1 MVPIDWL
8 TALMLGLLLPL
19 AAAKGHRRYPPYVT
33 LGRARTRHLR
43 WAALIFAPITLF
55 VLAWQPSWGFMYLFD
70 PARHRVLAAAL
81 IAATAVLIVGLAAL
95 GFEASL
101 RWISAGQRN
110 RVLWSL
116 IGTAIVMSA
125 FVFVV
130 RDRGFVVGDFEA
142 WQSGTAVSFFRHA
155 LLPANLLLIP
165 IVIAVYLMNF
175 VWLGRESHREED
187 VTRALAV
194 L

>member
-1 MVPIDWL
+1 MVPIDWM
-8 TALMLGLLLPL
+8 TAFMLGLLLPL
-19 AAAKGHRRYPPYVT
+19 AAAKGHRTFPPYVT

-43 WAALIFAPITLF
+43 WAALVFAPITIF
-55 VLAWQPSWGFMYLFD
+55 VLAWQPAWGFMYLFD
-70 PARHRVLAAAL
+70 PAQHSILAATL
-81 IAATAVLIVGLAAL
+81 VAATVVFVVGLAAL

-101 RWISAGQRN
+101 RWISLGRRN

-116 IGTAIVMSA
+116 IGTAVLLTA
-125 FVFVV
+125 FVFAF
-130 RDRGFVVGDFEA
+130 RQRGFVVGDFNA
-142 WQSGTAVSFFRHA
+142 WQSGNTASFFRHA
-155 LLPANLLLIP
+155 LFLANVILIP
-165 IVIAVYLMNF
+165 VVLAVYVVNF